1 MDCQFIKEI
10 IWKNLNKTLSISVLS
25 ISHTV
30 YIFFQNFYHEFSIVR
45 YGKQRSFKYFC
56 TAHTCIDICRTYLS
70 AQIFCLERVS
80 LSVFYKVSFALAKL
94 EML

>member
-1 MDCQFIKEI
+1 MGNKEVS
-10 IWKNLNKTLSISVLS
+10 SIP
-25 ISHTV
+25 
-30 YIFFQNFYHEFSIVR
+30 R
-45 YGKQRSFKYFC
+45 

-80 LSVFYKVSFALAKL
+80 LSVFYKVSFALVKL

>member
-1 MDCQFIKEI
+1 M
-10 IWKNLNKTLSISVLS
+10 LS

-45 YGKQRSFKYFC
+45 YGKQRSFKYFR
-56 TAHTCIDICRTYLS
+56 TAHTCIDTCRTRLP
-70 AQIFCLERVS
+70 AQFFCLERVS